1 MSTIAPAYTTPTA
14 ADVKARWQK
23 CVDDSLS
30 LRRNYWLNE
39 SFFHG
44 EQWVGYNADVHELSV
59 LPFRNAEEAS
69 KRTTVNKFKP
79 RTVQFEARMLRT
91 PLEFEPRPEGVDAE
105 DIKRA
110 GIARQILQ
118 VEAHRRDWEQ
128 VRADEIHYAML
139 GGVSAVAVEPDWEYE
154 QKPAPNAQDGEMIE
168 MPARPAVKFTALSAT
183 EFGIEP
189 GARTSAEAGWW
200 IRCTALTPEQARD
213 HYQLEDLPT
222 ADGQTATS
230 AIHRQLLRAGRRG
243 NHSSNVCMVYVLYER
258 PTKRSPGCVLH
269 VIGNEVV
276 RELEWPFP
284 WSDQLNVW
292 TFFQTRMGGTWKG
305 DTILN
310 DARQLQLNLNRAYT
324 TINNHIGK
332 ADNARMIVPEGSLV
346 DEDDEFTGEVA
357 EIIRINAEANAP
369 QWMQPPQVPRWLRE
383 HIDTTMAELDDLFSA
398 HAVSRGQAPG
408 DRNSGLAL
416 SILAEKDETPL
427 GIMVANQQ
435 RGWQWLA
442 EKHLCLTRH
451 LLDTAANHPETP
463 LLLGP
468 FNDVV
473 AKPGEQPQKVEW
485 SARDIAQNPIVHVPI
500 ESVMPRSQ
508 AAVQQQMVTLAQT
521 FPQMFQAMNPGQLAT
536 VLQTPD
542 PTAFTRV
549 ANPALT
555 QAEWE
560 NGRMVIGAQDNEIE
574 IAEWHD
580 HDVHVQTHN
589 ALRASSAY
597 RNASPEVREYID
609 LHVDAHAQI
618 AQQQM
623 MEQMQQQ
630 MQMAAMQQ
638 QQQQIPPADAGEQP
652 QPEEVPA

>member
-1 MSTIAPAYTTPTA
+1 MTPAEYTIPTA
-14 ADVKARWQK
+14 SEVRARWQK
-23 CVDDSLS
+23 CVDDSLA

-44 EQWVGYNADVHELSV
+44 EQWVGYNADVHELTV
-59 LPFRNAEEAS
+59 LPFRTVEEAS

-110 GIARQILQ
+110 GIARQVLQ

-128 VRADEIHYAML
+128 IRADEIHYAML

-154 QKPAPNAQDGEMIE
+154 QIPAPNAMDGEMIAQ
-168 MPARPAVKFTALSAT
+168 PSRPAVKFTALSAT

-189 GARTSAEAGWW
+189 GARTSVEAGWW
-200 IRCTALTPEQARD
+200 MRCTSLTPEQAQEVYGLDER
-213 HYQLEDLPT
+213 PS

-230 AIHRQLLRAGRRG
+230 AIHRQLLTAGRRG
-243 NHSSNVCMVYVLYER
+243 NTSSNVCMVYTLYER
-258 PTKRSPGCVLH
+258 PSKRSPGCVLH
-269 VIGNEVV
+269 VIGDKIV
-276 RELEWPFP
+276 RKTEWPFP
-284 WSDQLNVW
+284 WSDELNVW

-332 ADNARMIVPEGSLV
+332 ADNARMIVPEGTLV
-346 DEDDEFTGEVA
+346 DEDDEMTGEAA

-369 QWMQPPQVPRWLRE
+369 SWMQPPQIPRWLRE
-383 HIDTTMAELDDLFSA
+383 HIVATQEELDDLFSA

-442 EKHLCLTRH
+442 EKHLRLTKH
-451 LLDTAANHPETP
+451 LLDTAAAHPENP
-463 LLLGP
+463 LELGP

-473 AKPGEQPQKVEW
+473 MTDNDDAQKVEW
-485 SARDIAQNPIVHVPI
+485 SAADIAEHPIVHVPI

-521 FPQMFQAMNPGQLAT
+521 FPELFQSMSPGQLAT

-549 ANPALT
+549 ANPQLT
-555 QAEWE
+555 LAEWE
-560 NGRMVIGAQDNEIE
+560 NGRMVVGKMDEEVE
-574 IAEWHD
+574 IADWHD

-589 ALRASSAY
+589 ALRASAAY
-597 RNASPEVREYID
+597 RNASQEVRGYID
-609 LHVDAHAQI
+609 LHIDAHAQLQ
-618 AQQQM
+618 QQQM
-623 MEQMQQQ
+623 MAQMQQQ
-630 MQMAAMQQ
+630 MQQQLMMQQ
-638 QQQQIPPADAGEQP
+638 QQMSPADAGAEP